1 MAAGNTFSQIASTT
15 LGSAAASVTFSSIAG
30 TYTDLVLVMSLGA
43 STNADNVL
51 MQFNGDTAGN
61 YSSTELSGNGTTAS
75 STRVSSASSINL
87 TNRIGTTTTLSGLVI
102 ICNVMNYANA
112 TTYKTQV
119 NRASQAGDT
128 YPGASAAVG
137 LWRNTAAITSILIKQ
152 SGSPNFITGS
162 TFNLYGITAA

>member
-1 MAAGNTFSQIASTT
+1 MAAGNTYTQIASTT
-15 LGSAAASVTFSSIAG
+15 LGSAASSVTFSSIAG

-51 MQFNGDTAGN
+51 IQFNGDTAGN
-61 YSSTELSGNGTTAS
+61 YSSTELSGNGTTAA
-75 STRVSSASSINL
+75 STRASNQTAINL

-112 TTYKTQV
+112 TTYKTALS
-119 NRASQAGDT
+119 RASQAGDT
-128 YPGASAAVG
+128 YPGVSADVG

-152 SGSPNFITGS
+152 SGTPNFITGS
-162 TFNLYGITAA
+162 TFNLYGIAAA